1 MGSKYCH
8 SSTKPDNLAK
18 IGPVDFEII
27 GETGIV
33 KNKYYKWE
41 TEAEHRARRPD
52 FSSRAGEIKF
62 TRTITVEGCRS
73 PIIYVDMAIVKSR
86 LFGKDQ
92 WGHQDQSIG
101 AWGSGKEEVN
111 NPLTNT
117 TTQIHVSWH
126 ASIYNHFYCPCHE
139 RVNYDRSVWSLT
151 AHVNC
156 SAAEQSVNRIAKKTI
171 GVSHKI
177 EQWQREADLVRLRS
191 EWLTGDGSIQKLD
204 DPDRKSTVREIA
216 LRPCWNGQSVG
227 SPRVNLFRRSHDA
240 GSDFTGP
247 PCRWTWVND
256 HENTANVLHFKQLVF
271 TSVNNRSFCNYA
283 NWTAVNSDERRR
295 TAVTWKMDVCGL
307 LHLSFPIF
315 SEN

>member
-1 MGSKYCH
+1 MATSIEGSKYCH

-33 KNKYYKWE
+33 KM
-41 TEAEHRARRPD
+41 EAEHRARRPD

-62 TRTITVEGCRS
+62 TRTITAEGCRS

-86 LFGKDQ
+86 LFDKDQ

-111 NPLTNT
+111 NPSLTRRLK
-117 TTQIHVSWH
+117 IHVSWH

-156 SAAEQSVNRIAKKTI
+156 SAAEQSVNRIAKK
-171 GVSHKI
+171 
-177 EQWQREADLVRLRS
+177 
-191 EWLTGDGSIQKLD
+191 
-204 DPDRKSTVREIA
+204 
-216 LRPCWNGQSVG
+216 QS
-227 SPRVNLFRRSHDA
+227 A
-240 GSDFTGP
+240 
-247 PCRWTWVND
+247 
-256 HENTANVLHFKQLVF
+256 
-271 TSVNNRSFCNYA
+271 SVTR
-283 NWTAVNSDERRR
+283 
-295 TAVTWKMDVCGL
+295 
-307 LHLSFPIF
+307 
-315 SEN
+315 

>member
-1 MGSKYCH
+1 MATSIEGSKYCH

-62 TRTITVEGCRS
+62 TRTITAEGCRS

-111 NPLTNT
+111 NP
-117 TTQIHVSWH
+117 
-126 ASIYNHFYCPCHE
+126 
-139 RVNYDRSVWSLT
+139 SLT
-151 AHVNC
+151 
-156 SAAEQSVNRIAKKTI
+156 R
-171 GVSHKI
+171 
-177 EQWQREADLVRLRS
+177 RLR
-191 EWLTGDGSIQKLD
+191 
-204 DPDRKSTVREIA
+204 
-216 LRPCWNGQSVG
+216 
-227 SPRVNLFRRSHDA
+227 
-240 GSDFTGP
+240 
-247 PCRWTWVND
+247 
-256 HENTANVLHFKQLVF
+256 F
-271 TSVNNRSFCNYA
+271 TSVDMQVYIITSTVPATRELITTVRSGRWPHTLTVQPPNRVSIASHRKKNNRRQSQDRA
-283 NWTAVNSDERRR
+283 MTARGWLGQIEIRVAHGRRKHPKAGWSR
-295 TAVTWKMDVCGL
+295 
-307 LHLSFPIF
+307 
-315 SEN
+315 